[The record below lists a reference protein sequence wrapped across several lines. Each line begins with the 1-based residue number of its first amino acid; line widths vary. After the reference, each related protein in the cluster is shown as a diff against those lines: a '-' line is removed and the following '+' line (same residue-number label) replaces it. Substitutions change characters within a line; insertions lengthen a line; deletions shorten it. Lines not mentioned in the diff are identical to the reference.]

1 MKTPAQETLNKVAG
15 FFTEHLQY
23 LLQNKRDLEL
33 VVSLFLGCLICSEL
47 FSLVIYHLA
56 NIYVQKQSP
65 RGVL

>member
-1 MKTPAQETLNKVAG
+1 MKTPVQETLNKVAG
-15 FFTEHLQY
+15 FFTEQLQC

-33 VVSLFLGCLICSEL
+33 VVSAFLGCLICSEL
-47 FSLVIYHLA
+47 LSLVIYHLA